1 MRLPLLAVCLACVAG
16 IAGAQRNPFAPPSAT
31 IHYAPDR
38 AFDLQNLDI
47 DIDIDYPNKTIRGRT
62 INTLQ
67 CLRSGTSD
75 VLLHA
80 GTGLQISGVK
90 VNGKP
95 ANFTRNDRELHIS
108 IASLARGEKIAV
120 ETSYTGSNQTA
131 SPFGGKGGWHWILP
145 RNNEPFRE
153 GCWTQ
158 GETEFNSEWAPTW
171 DYPNDLTTSS
181 CRITV
186 QSDWDAI
193 SNGILVSTTKTPDGK
208 RKTVQWRMDKPHAT
222 YLLTI
227 CAGPF
232 DIKRDKWEGVDL
244 WYVVP
249 RGKGSMIED
258 SFGDTKDM
266 LSFYSKILGVKY
278 PWPKYAQNAMY
289 DFSGGMEN
297 VTATT
302 LGESALVDRREGFR
316 RMASVNSHELG
327 HQWFGDYVTCKDW
340 GDTWL
345 NESFATFMQTIYF
358 EHSRGPNA
366 YDAEISSNTRSY
378 LAEARQYKRP
388 ISTKLYTNGQ
398 NMFDS
403 HTYPKGGT
411 VLHMLRRQLGDEAFF
426 AGLNLY
432 LRTWAN
438 TPVQSSQLCR
448 AMTEAS
454 GINCEKFWDQW
465 FLKPG
470 HPVLEYSWNYDAT
483 GGQVVVTVKQAQDT
497 ADGTPIYDMPLTIG
511 LLTASSS
518 GSEYRSQSVHIDS
531 AEQKFVLRSSSKPTV
546 VLLDPNRDLLRELRT
561 KDWDQNELY
570 AIAKLAPSSVDASD
584 AFRRLMST
592 EPPAWMIDSLAQDI
606 AKDATAFPRIS
617 NVSYLGGLA
626 RPELRPLW
634 LKMLDHASMQR
645 QIEGALALSKLPSD
659 ASTIAKF
666 RSLVTDQAPI
676 GVVITVVE
684 ALSNWDAKGNKD
696 VFERALKIA
705 SRGDR
710 IKRAATAAL
719 EKAK

>member
-1 MRLPLLAVCLACVAG
+1 MRSLPICLTVLA
-16 IAGAQRNPFAPPSAT
+16 IASIAAAQRNPFAPPGAT
-31 IHYAPDR
+31 MHYAPDR
-38 AFDLQNLDI
+38 AFDLQNLAI
-47 DIDIDYPNKTIRGRT
+47 EIDIDYANKTIHGKT
-62 INTLQ
+62 VNSMQ

-80 GTGLQISGVK
+80 GTALEIESVQVDGR
-90 VNGKP
+90 P
-95 ANFTRNDRELHIS
+95 ASFVRKGRELHI
-108 IASLARGEKIAV
+108 AVPSLKRGAKIAV
-120 ETSYTGSNQTA
+120 ETRYKGSNQTA
-131 SPFGGKGGWHWILP
+131 SPFGGRGGWHWILP
-145 RNNEPFRE
+145 REGQAFRE

-181 CRITV
+181 CRVTV
-186 QSDWDAI
+186 QSDWDVI
-193 SNGILVSTTKTPDGK
+193 SNGVLVSSSKSPDGK
-208 RKTVQWRMDKPHAT
+208 RKTVQWRMDQPHAT

-249 RGKGSMIED
+249 RGKGGMIED

-266 LSFYSKILGVKY
+266 LSFYSQVLGVKY

-302 LGESALVDRREGFR
+302 LGESALTDRREGFR

-345 NESFATFMQTIYF
+345 NESFATFMQAIYF

-366 YDAEISSNTRSY
+366 YDAEVMSNTRSY

-388 ISTKLYTNGQ
+388 ISTKLYTDGQ

-411 VLHMLRRQLGDEAFF
+411 VLHMLRRQLGDEAFY

-432 LRTWAN
+432 LRTHGH

-454 GINCEKFWDQW
+454 GINCEPFWDQW

-470 HPVLEYSWNYDAT
+470 HPVLEYSWNYDAA
-483 GGQVVVTVKQAQDT
+483 GGTTVVTVKQTQDT
-497 ADGTPIYDMPLTIG
+497 SDGTPIYDMPLTLG
-511 LLTASSS
+511 WLDA
-518 GSEYRSQSVHIDS
+518 SQSGATYKSQQVRLS
-531 AEQKFVLRSSSKPTV
+531 AASQTFAIKTNSAPTV
-546 VLLDPNRDLLRELRT
+546 VLVDPNRDLLRELKV
-561 KDWDQNELY
+561 KDWDQKELY
-570 AIAKLAPSSVDASD
+570 AIAKAAPSSVDASD
-584 AFRRLMST
+584 SFRRLMST
-592 EPPAWMIDSLAQDI
+592 EPPAWMVDSLVADLD
-606 AKDATAFPRIS
+606 KDTASFPRIS
-617 NVSYLGGLA
+617 NISYLSGLGRA
-626 RPELRPLW
+626 DLRPFW
-634 LKMLDHASMQR
+634 LRMLDHQSMQR
-645 QIEGALALSKLPSD
+645 QIEATIALSRLPSD
-659 ASTIAKF
+659 AATIARF
-666 RSLVTDQAPI
+666 RKLITDQAPI
-676 GVVITVVE
+676 GVVVTAVE
-684 ALSNWDAKGNKD
+684 SLGNWDAKGNKD
-696 VFERALKIA
+696 VLERALKIA